1 MKLQGWLISF
11 STRREG
17 QAGDY
22 LHFSAC
28 GSVENKKHEPVLKRS
43 QEAEGVMGLYYH
55 SCFSAYRLWD
65 GNRGL

>member
-28 GSVENKKHEPVLKRS
+28 GSVENRKHEPVLKRS
-43 QEAEGVMGLYYH
+43 QEAEGVMGLYHH